1 MIMILCDLTVTSAFS
16 PLSGQEKLQKFD
28 DIKKSSIILEN
39 GIGIECYKSKQ
50 TS

>member
-1 MIMILCDLTVTSAFS
+1 MIVILCDLTVTSAFS

-28 DIKKSSIILEN
+28 NIKKFSILDN
-39 GIGIECYKSKQ
+39 RIGIECQKSKQ